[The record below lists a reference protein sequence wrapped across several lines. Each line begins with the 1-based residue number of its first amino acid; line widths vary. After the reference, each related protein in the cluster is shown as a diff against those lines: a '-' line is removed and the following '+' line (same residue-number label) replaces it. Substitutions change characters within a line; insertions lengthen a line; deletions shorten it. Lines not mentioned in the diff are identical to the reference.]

1 MLFLLK
7 ESIKNSD
14 LPIEM
19 TNENDFA
26 KMDNNG
32 DGVLSMD
39 ELNKF
44 VGC

>member
-1 MLFLLK
+1 MLFFLK
-7 ESIKNSD
+7 ESIKSSD

-19 TNENDFA
+19 TIENDFV
-26 KMDNNG
+26 KMDKNG
-32 DGVLSMD
+32 DGILSMD